1 MIAYVISD
9 QVNSL
14 VIWTLTIMNKTKIIV
29 ANIKQILKL
38 FIFYF
43 HLKYFLN
50 LETKLFN
57 EHITFNFKLFLIVLS
72 IIFYAQS
79 ILSYILTK

>member
-38 FIFYF
+38 FIF
-43 HLKYFLN
+43 
-50 LETKLFN
+50 LFS
-57 EHITFNFKLFLIVLS
+57 FKVLF
-72 IIFYAQS
+72 
-79 ILSYILTK
+79 KP